1 MAARDGGNPGGRSS
15 GPGGRGGRTGGRGRG
30 PGSPGSG
37 RSTGPGRGGRGSGA
51 QMGAGAA
58 SRSRVRSMGGKDT
71 IVKVPA
77 TQNSRRTA
85 GATKLNTVVF
95 DDAIAAAQKKAQA
108 ATTAAAKAAAAKAVA
123 KAKADKAAAI
133 AKAKAATNREQG
145 AAASKAAA
153 SRAAASRAAAA
164 KAAKDKAAATA
175 REKGAAAS
183 RAAAAKAA
191 KDKKAAAN
199 REAGRGGSSA
209 GKGSNTGSSGPG
221 GAGGRQ
227 KGGKSSG
234 GSNTGSRGPGG
245 RGGRGG
251 RGGGGGGGQGGGS
264 GGCFVANT
272 LVEMLDGSEK
282 RIIDINVGE
291 HTKGGIVEAKM
302 EFIPQSIYNYKD
314 VKVSGSHLVIED
326 GKFVKVEDSKHGVL
340 TNNVES
346 VYCFETSANRIWVKG
361 IEFGDYLTGSDEQWQ
376 PHIDVML
383 DTINKQIQAVAN

>member
-1 MAARDGGNPGGRSS
+1 MARDGGNPGGRSS

-37 RSTGPGRGGRGSGA
+37 RSTGPGRGGCGSGA
-51 QMGAGAA
+51 QMGKGAG

-85 GATKLNTVVF
+85 GATKLNIVVF
-95 DDAIAAAQKKAQA
+95 DDAIAAAQKKANT
-108 ATTAAAKAAAAKAVA
+108 ATTEAAKAAAAKAVA

-133 AKAKAATNREQG
+133 AKAKADKAAAANREKG
-145 AAASKAAA
+145 AAA
-153 SRAAASRAAAA
+153 SRAAASR
-164 KAAKDKAAATA
+164 
-175 REKGAAAS
+175 AAAS

-209 GKGSNTGSSGPG
+209 GKGSNTGSRGAG

-251 RGGGGGGGQGGGS
+251 GGGGGGGGQGGGS

-361 IEFGDYLTGSDEQWQ
+361 IEFGDYLTGSNEQWQ

>member
-51 QMGAGAA
+51 QMGAGAG
-58 SRSRVRSMGGKDT
+58 SRSRIRSMGGKGT

-85 GATKLNTVVF
+85 KQTGLNMVVF
-95 DDAIAAAQKKAQA
+95 DDAIAAAQKKANT
-108 ATTAAAKAAAAKAVA
+108 ATTAAAKAAADKAVAKAKAAKAAAIA
-123 KAKADKAAAI
+123 KAKADKAAA
-133 AKAKAATNREQG
+133 ANK
-145 AAASKAAA
+145 
-153 SRAAASRAAAA
+153 
-164 KAAKDKAAATA
+164 
-175 REKGAAAS
+175 EKGAAAS

-191 KDKKAAAN
+191 KDKKASAISS
-199 REAGRGGSSA
+199 AGRGGSSA
-209 GKGSNTGSSGPG
+209 GKGAGNKQGQTPGGPG
-221 GAGGRQ
+221 KGRQ
-227 KGGKSSG
+227 SSRG
-234 GSNTGSRGPGG
+234 NTGSRGPGG

-251 RGGGGGGGQGGGS
+251 GGGGGGGGQGGGS